1 MKIILVDYCNDGI
14 IYVSDSIVVANLLK
28 RGLVD
33 TDIFA
38 LSPSNPAFD
47 KINRTSIL
55 NNTSHISLQWKS
67 LDAKTMSE
75 ESKNPIYLERKKLCT
90 LRAPIMERLVR
101 YTFTASLTSKI
112 TIWEGFENNLE
123 FALTGCDPESNTYS
137 NAVLEYAHINN
148 VDPAIA
154 FREIKLQTE
163 NINSLKMK
171 IYSYQKYFSDKI
183 NLATTEEQI
192 KELWTEL
199 IRKFTEDNH
208 I

>member
-14 IYVSDSIVVANLLK
+14 IYAGDSIVVANLLK

-33 TDIFA
+33 ADIFA
-38 LSPSNPAFD
+38 LSPSNPAFN
-47 KINRTSIL
+47 KINRNEIL
-55 NNTSHISLQWKS
+55 YNTSHLSLQWKS
-67 LDAKTMSE
+67 LDAIPMSE

-123 FALTGCDPESNTYS
+123 VALTGCDPESNTYS

-148 VDPAIA
+148 VDPAVA

-163 NINSLKMK
+163 NINSQKMK

-183 NLATTEEQI
+183 NLTTTEDQI

>member
-28 RGLVD
+28 KGLVD

-38 LSPSNPAFD
+38 LIPSNPAFN
-47 KINRTSIL
+47 KINRNEIL
-55 NNTSHISLQWKS
+55 SDVSHVALQWKS
-67 LDAKTMSE
+67 LDAVSMSE
-75 ESKNPIYLERKKLCT
+75 ESKNPVYLERKRLCN
-90 LRAPIMERLVR
+90 LRAPAMERLVR

-112 TIWEGFENNLE
+112 TIWEGFENNLD

-148 VDPAIA
+148 VDTSVA

-163 NINSLKMK
+163 NINSSKMK

-183 NLATTEEQI
+183 NLATTKEQI
-192 KELWTEL
+192 DEIRTEMV
-199 IRKFTEDNH
+199 RKFTEDNH